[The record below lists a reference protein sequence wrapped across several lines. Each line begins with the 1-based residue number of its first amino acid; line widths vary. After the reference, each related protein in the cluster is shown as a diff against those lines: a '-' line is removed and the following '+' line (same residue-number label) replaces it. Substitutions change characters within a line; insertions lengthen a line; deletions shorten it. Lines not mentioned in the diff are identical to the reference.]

1 GSDASGEITDT
12 GTSVPVRDV
21 IEVFGSRRKAEGFIL
36 GVPNARGAHW
46 RGEGGD
52 QERDFAAKN
61 RRWAQQAAFDYPF
74 VGSVLEDIA
83 SSYDAEAGWHDTEA
97 QVRKRL
103 GH

>member
-1 GSDASGEITDT
+1 ME
-12 GTSVPVRDV
+12 
-21 IEVFGSRRKAEGFIL
+21 EFGSRRMAEGFLI
-36 GVPNARGAHW
+36 GVRNARGAHW

-52 QERDFAAKN
+52 QERDFAAKY